1 MTTANSTHPS
11 RIFKYASHTFPDPGA
26 QYSVED
32 VLNHLKAY
40 FPELGNATTDQTTR
54 SDGTV
59 EITFSKQVTRKGVLG
74 QLELSLAAENGLNSL
89 VSALAEATPFANPL
103 EPVYAA
109 LANSA
114 ANNGQTLTLATIRQ
128 HSQLLHDNTE
138 LLQNHSAAIQQLVK
152 TCQQIPPSPLHHLP
166 LGF

>member
-1 MTTANSTHPS
+1 MTTANTIQPT
-11 RIFKYASHTFPDPGA
+11 RLFKYASQSFPDPGA

-32 VLNHLKAY
+32 VLSHLKAF
-40 FPELGNATTDQTTR
+40 FPELGNAQTEQTTR
-54 SDGTV
+54 PDGTV
-59 EITFSKQVTRKGVLG
+59 EITFSKQVTRKSVLG
-74 QLELSLAAENGLNSL
+74 QQEPSLAAESGMNTL
-89 VSALAEATPFANPL
+89 VSALAQADPFANPL

-114 ANNGQTLTLATIRQ
+114 AGHTQALTLATIRQ

-138 LLQNHSAAIQQLVK
+138 LLQIHTAAIQQLVSA
-152 TCQQIPPSPLHHLP
+152 CQQIPPTPLHSLP